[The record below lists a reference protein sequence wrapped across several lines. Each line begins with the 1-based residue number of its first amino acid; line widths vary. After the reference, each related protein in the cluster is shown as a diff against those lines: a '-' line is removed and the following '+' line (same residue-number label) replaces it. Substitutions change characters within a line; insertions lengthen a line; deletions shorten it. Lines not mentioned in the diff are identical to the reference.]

1 MTLTIKIIDLNEIID
16 KLFDG
21 MLTVWLLDGL

>member
-1 MTLTIKIIDLNEIID
+1 MTLTIKIIDLHEIID

-21 MLTVWLLDGL
+21 MLTLWLLDGL